1 MRFIYNPFSRS
12 SSKLQVSNES
22 LQWLLEGLLASPP
35 DSQILA
41 SDRNRAQDGRESAGI
56 DEWTC
61 PRKNNCDGRE
71 QAESKTGEQGLHSE
85 PIIPA
90 SQTGCIQPLVLFP
103 FISPGLGA
111 GQEPLS
117 ISICPFSFR
126 LLQRLQKMPPE
137 PFS

>member
-103 FISPGLGA
+103 FIIPWTWSRSRTPFYFHL
-111 GQEPLS
+111 PLLIPS
-117 ISICPFSFR
+117 
-126 LLQRLQKMPPE
+126 PPE
-137 PFS
+137 AAENAPRTI